1 MPLVLSCVCDA
12 APVQDLNFW
21 QWNCHGTHYFGN
33 GTAMGLTNL
42 ANELPQK
49 SKRLDSSL
57 VNEG

>member
-1 MPLVLSCVCDA
+1 
-12 APVQDLNFW
+12 VQDLNFW
-21 QWNCHGTHYFGN
+21 QMNCHGTHYFGN